1 MKNAEIF
8 GLTILGDG
16 ATVKRTPLINII
28 ASGVYCPVAI
38 LAISDCT
45 SHMAKGGMKDADY
58 IANTLFLPHFESID
72 PNKTI
77 IDLVAFDGAANVQ
90 KAGRILCEDYPKCTV
105 IHGGEHV
112 VSLVCGD
119 ICKLQ
124 VISHLIKI
132 NKLFYRFFTLHHS
145 AYSMLLAE
153 SKKHN
158 NGKPIMFIRA
168 SDTRMGGHII
178 SLARTFRLKSTLESL
193 ITDPIFKSKNIGKKG
208 IKTKIIQLIK
218 SKSFWNH
225 VLVCLKSLFPLL
237 KLLRLCEKK
246 EPAMDRLYYFV
257 RKADSSL
264 IKSKGD
270 MNEMK
275 KEFIARDPNM
285 REEYYHISVSK
296 GDIIEGRD
304 FEYDDDS
311 EEEEEGG
318 DDGKIYDE
326 TDNLDSEA
334 NVDSIL
340 SADENG
346 RDLGNQVI
354 NLWKKRRGHLVHSYS
369 IIAWMLSPI
378 PEVMSD
384 AANNSIEH
392 HLVVDELIDKLF
404 HCENTDLIKNTFW
417 EEYND
422 FSNKVGTNYSRDYIW
437 NNQNLSQGKSYLWH
451 KMFSEKYT
459 KVLGRLACRVTS
471 KIIGIGSVERIWGD
485 VKHLKSGKRSHILG
499 KTLEKQA
506 TIYGRS
512 CVEVARIKRD
522 LKRKD
527 NIHQE
532 NLFFDDED
540 LAEILKIP
548 SEALKKIFPRRR
560 KFNDWKETW
569 ETSTKEKCPKL
580 ERDCCKNT
588 VI

>member
-1 MKNAEIF
+1 M
-8 GLTILGDG
+8 
-16 ATVKRTPLINII
+16 
-28 ASGVYCPVAI
+28 
-38 LAISDCT
+38 
-45 SHMAKGGMKDADY
+45 
-58 IANTLFLPHFESID
+58 
-72 PNKTI
+72 
-77 IDLVAFDGAANVQ
+77 
-90 KAGRILCEDYPKCTV
+90 
-105 IHGGEHV
+105 
-112 VSLVCGD
+112 
-119 ICKLQ
+119 
-124 VISHLIKI
+124 
-132 NKLFYRFFTLHHS
+132 
-145 AYSMLLAE
+145 
-153 SKKHN
+153 
-158 NGKPIMFIRA
+158 
-168 SDTRMGGHII
+168 
-178 SLARTFRLKSTLESL
+178 
-193 ITDPIFKSKNIGKKG
+193 
-208 IKTKIIQLIK
+208 
-218 SKSFWNH
+218 
-225 VLVCLKSLFPLL
+225 VCLKSLFPLL
-237 KLLRLCEKK
+237 KLLRLCDKK
-246 EPAMDRLYYFV
+246 EPAMDRLYYYV

-270 MNEMK
+270 MNEIQ

-334 NVDSIL
+334 NIDSIL
-340 SADENG
+340 SSDENG

-354 NLWKKRRGHLVHSYS
+354 KLWKKRRGHLVHSYS
-369 IIAWMLSPI
+369 IRAWMLSPI

-384 AANNSIEH
+384 TVNNSIEH

-404 HCENTDLIKNTFW
+404 YCENTDLIKNTFW

-422 FSNKVGTNYSRDYIW
+422 FSNKVGANYSRDYIW

-451 KMFSEKYT
+451 KFFSEKST

-471 KIIGIGSVERIWGD
+471 KIIGIGSAERSWGD

-499 KTLEKQA
+499 KTLDKQA

-527 NIHQE
+527 NIHEE

-548 SEALKKIFPRRR
+548 NEALKKLFPRRR
-560 KFNDWKETW
+560 TFNGCKETW

-580 ERDCCKNT
+580 EKRLLQNT